1 MSAHLSELQKMLCK
15 ISEAS
20 NVNQS
25 RVEPYTG
32 VSNLSDS
39 KGHTQNITK
48 GHKKLS
54 QRRKHLKTSLTYN
67 ARAQNEKYITLSN
80 KALSDDKVKLLS
92 RGLKS
97 IPTPPVPSSNKSFLQ
112 DFDNFVR
119 TMRLK
124 YMFADKKKTTP
135 HPFHVRSSRQQ
146 PVQNSASL
154 EKYLEET
161 KLELDS
167 VVSPPSKQQYLGERK
182 KSYFLT

>member
-1 MSAHLSELQKMLCK
+1 MYYRNGIDGWRSRYKWNVRTWNHFINKRRWRESELNPIQLLFSRLFIDHFRLHRREGSKIHVTQVLLTWTADPNLRVFSSSSMEAHLSELQKMLCK

-67 ARAQNEKYITLSN
+67 TRAQNEKYI
-80 KALSDDKVKLLS
+80 KKKLL
-92 RGLKS
+92 
-97 IPTPPVPSSNKSFLQ
+97 
-112 DFDNFVR
+112 
-119 TMRLK
+119 
-124 YMFADKKKTTP
+124 
-135 HPFHVRSSRQQ
+135 
-146 PVQNSASL
+146 
-154 EKYLEET
+154 
-161 KLELDS
+161 
-167 VVSPPSKQQYLGERK
+167 
-182 KSYFLT
+182 